1 MHLFSGKME
10 FSQGNEMIGKL
21 LSITQFMLLYVC
33 MPAWLMLAY
42 LGAEAQ
48 NVLTLYQ
55 TLM

>member
-1 MHLFSGKME
+1 ME
-10 FSQGNEMIGKL
+10 FSQDNEMIGKL

-48 NVLTLYQ
+48 NVLPFIKL
-55 TLM
+55 